1 MNMARVSTGDTHY
14 THTLNMREAVMVKET
29 CRAGEAETATE
40 NRMVWMSME

>member
-1 MNMARVSTGDTHY
+1 MIPITPIL
-14 THTLNMREAVMVKET
+14 TLNMREAVMVKET